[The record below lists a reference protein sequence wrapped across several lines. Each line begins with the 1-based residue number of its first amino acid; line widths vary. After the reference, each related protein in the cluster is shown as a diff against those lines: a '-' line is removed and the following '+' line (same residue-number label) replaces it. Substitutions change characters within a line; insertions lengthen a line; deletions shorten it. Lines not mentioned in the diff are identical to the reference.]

1 MSGAFDISN
10 ASTSQPELS
19 LGSLASFAATPSRSA
34 FRVPSTSSRTTAQSS
49 APVATPPSASDFSR
63 RNTTHQEHDDPTG
76 DDSKWADT
84 APETPAASAR
94 SAKRGGKGA
103 AGVTLTLR
111 DQEKHIDALKKEN
124 FDIKLRVHFL
134 EERLAQLAPDQID
147 AALKQNISLKIEVQQ
162 RGMEIKKLKK
172 LVLSLEHELERLQ
185 RAGAG
190 TTTGRERERE
200 LEDKLEERERE
211 IQELRRR
218 RSGYD
223 DDALREAQER
233 NAELEE
239 DLEAARALIEEN
251 ADEVERMRNVLERR
265 GEDSANESIA
275 GRKRR
280 LKELEDENEE
290 LRAQLAEQADLATQR
305 EDEKED
311 LADEVDTLRLELEDV
326 QRRREN
332 ENIERSE
339 SRAQVL
345 EERDHREAMEDE
357 MNTMRDKLAALLI
370 ELQQREDESDR
381 KSQEIDT
388 LVNEHQRIVVVV
400 EEEWRGEVE
409 EARSQVDQLKDVSVS
424 VSFAKYL
431 LIVVYRSLL
440 TGKQNRRNFG
450 SRLMISKPPQTTYT
464 LNSRLPLLTLNK
476 RPISKTTS
484 WKIFSRSTTSSGNKY
499 ASLKTR
505 WTASKMTTS
514 ARGTRRLQSGRN

>member
-34 FRVPSTSSRTTAQSS
+34 FRVPSASSRTTAQSS
-49 APVATPPSASDFSR
+49 ALVATPPSASAFSR
-63 RNTTHQEHDDPTG
+63 RNASTLDTDDPTG

-190 TTTGRERERE
+190 TGAGAGRERERE
-200 LEDKLEERERE
+200 LEDRLEERERE

-218 RSGYD
+218 RAGYD
-223 DDALREAQER
+223 DDALREMQER
-233 NAELEE
+233 NSELEE

-251 ADEVERMRNVLERR
+251 ADEIERMRDVLERR
-265 GEDSANESIA
+265 GDESANESIG

-280 LKELEDENEE
+280 LKELEEDNQE
-290 LRAQLAEQADLATQR
+290 LRAQLTEQAELTARR
-305 EDEKED
+305 EEEKED
-311 LADEVDTLRLELEDV
+311 LADEIDVLRLELEDV

-345 EERDHREAMEDE
+345 EERDQREAVEDE

-370 ELQQREDESDR
+370 ELQQREDENDR
-381 KSQEIDT
+381 KTQEIET
-388 LVNEHQRIVVVV
+388 LVGEHQRIVMVV

-409 EARSQVDQLKDVSVS
+409 EARTQVDQLKDVTISV
-424 VSFAKYL
+424 FLAKNL
-431 LIVVYRSLL
+431 LIVVHRSSQ
-440 TGKQNRRNFG
+440 TGRRNPRTFG
-450 SRLMISKPPQTTYT
+450 STSMISKPPQMTYT
-464 LNSRLPLLTLNK
+464 PNSSPPWLTLNK
-476 RPISKTTS
+476 KLKTRTTN
-484 WKIFSRSTTSSGNKY
+484 WKTFSRQMTSSENRY
-499 ASLKTR
+499 ANSKTR
-505 WTASKMTTS
+505 WTA
-514 ARGTRRLQSGRN
+514 